1 MISRKTEQVIREK
14 LEASIIDLT
23 TSGVLGI
30 SAGVYT
36 DSANLAL
43 ATYMY
48 EFDTPITTSVHT
60 GDFSVVATSAAV
72 TLYQTISFIN
82 TGGIN
87 DFFTVPSSSGNFVF
101 NLAKSE
107 IVSQSEQRV
116 ELLWTGTMVKSSVS
130 KATVVKVV
138 ITPPATIGDPRILS
152 LQVLSLPTLVPIPIL
167 ISDQA
172 DVKPPMPYILVECGE
187 AENLITP
194 SSGIFKTTATIC
206 FKTHAKYTD
215 GNLKTSPTYREQVI
229 DLIDQFAYNN
239 TAAVLSTVANYNCFG
254 WEQKELITEVDND
267 QKSFTYYFN
276 YDVTC
281 MALDN

>member
-1 MISRKTEQVIREK
+1 MISRKTEQAIRDT
-14 LEASIIDLT
+14 LQQSFLDNT
-23 TSGVLGI
+23 TTGVFETFNEDTI
-30 SAGVYT
+30 NINNN
-36 DSANLAL
+36 NLAL
-43 ATYMY
+43 ATAIVSV
-48 EFDTPITTSVHT
+48 DGTTNVTSIHT
-60 GDFSVVATSAAV
+60 GDFSSLTTNQAIIYANALSFV
-72 TLYQTISFIN
+72 TTTPIASLFS
-82 TGGIN
+82 
-87 DFFTVPSSSGNFVF
+87 VSGFVF
-101 NLAKSE
+101 NLTKSE
-107 IVSQSEQRV
+107 IVSQSEQRI
-116 ELLWTGTMVKSSVS
+116 ELLWTGTMVKSGSS
-130 KATVVKVV
+130 KTTLVKVV
-138 ITPPATIGDPRILS
+138 RTPNFNTTF
-152 LQVLSLPTLVPIPIL
+152 QVLSQPTLLPIPIL

-215 GNLKTSPTYREQVI
+215 GNLKTSPAYREQVI

-239 TAAVLSTVANYNCFG
+239 TASVLSTVANYHCHG
-254 WEQKELITEVDND
+254 WEQKELTTEVDND